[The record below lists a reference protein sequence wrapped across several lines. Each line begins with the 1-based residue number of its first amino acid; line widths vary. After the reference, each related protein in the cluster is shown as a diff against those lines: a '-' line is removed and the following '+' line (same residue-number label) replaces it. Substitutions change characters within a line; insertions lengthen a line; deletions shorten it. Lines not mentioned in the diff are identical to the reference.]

1 MVVSPIVE
9 DAEPLLLDA
18 GDDIYSLE
26 EFPQNSVGLGD
37 SDFPEYQL
45 EWSESF
51 KWGVVALLS
60 FMGFT
65 VSFTCISIAPVA
77 SYIVEDLDGSAGTKS
92 AVLLVTIWE
101 LGEAVGPL
109 FIAPLSE
116 VFGRYPLLITLNLV
130 FVMATIFAA
139 LSPSSILLI
148 VSRALMGMSTASNV
162 LSPAIIGDIFEP
174 EQRGSAISLI
184 TFIPLIGSNLGSA
197 VSGIIMEKLGWRA
210 IIWISVV
217 LTSICQLLLVT
228 FFRETYKVSIL
239 KGREARLG
247 SEKKRIHRVV
257 LADLLG
263 CIMRPA
269 MVLLS
274 SGVLAALALFGSIIF
289 AHLYVVATTLPVI
302 LKDTYGLSATATGL
316 SFLANGLG
324 SVMSFAILIPFLDKI
339 YMKLGAGKRG
349 GLPEHRLPL
358 SIIGALTLPPAVL
371 LYGWCAE
378 YRLPLPL
385 LLFSATWIRLSMMLA
400 FSPLTSYVVDAFGV
414 YSASALAGLVTF
426 RCLAGAFLPLT
437 ITQITE
443 NFGYGWGFTLLG
455 VFGMGLALIPVL
467 VIRYG
472 YHWRQR
478 SSYTENK

>member
-1 MVVSPIVE
+1 M
-9 DAEPLLLDA
+9 
-18 GDDIYSLE
+18 
-26 EFPQNSVGLGD
+26 
-37 SDFPEYQL
+37 
-45 EWSESF
+45 
-51 KWGVVALLS
+51 
-60 FMGFT
+60 
-65 VSFTCISIAPVA
+65 A

-316 SFLANGLG
+316 SFLANGK
-324 SVMSFAILIPFLDKI
+324 SESFILLIQPRTSSSHSLFKV
-339 YMKLGAGKRG
+339 
-349 GLPEHRLPL
+349 
-358 SIIGALTLPPAVL
+358 SAV
-371 LYGWCAE
+371 
-378 YRLPLPL
+378 
-385 LLFSATWIRLSMMLA
+385 S
-400 FSPLTSYVVDAFGV
+400 
-414 YSASALAGLVTF
+414 
-426 RCLAGAFLPLT
+426 
-437 ITQITE
+437 
-443 NFGYGWGFTLLG
+443 
-455 VFGMGLALIPVL
+455 
-467 VIRYG
+467 
-472 YHWRQR
+472 
-478 SSYTENK
+478 